1 MSGGNAVS
9 FSAPGCYR
17 IEVEGR
23 LRKDWRGRF
32 GSLHVLSY
40 LPEGGGSATVLQG
53 VIRDQ
58 AELAG
63 VLKTLY
69 ELHLTLRSVRYL
81 GDIPP
86 P

>member
-1 MSGGNAVS
+1 MSRTHES
-9 FSAPGCYR
+9 TFSAPGCYR
-17 IEVEGR
+17 IEVQGR
-23 LRKDWRGRF
+23 LRKGWSSRL
-32 GSLHVLSY
+32 GSLNVLSY
-40 LPEGGGSATVLQG
+40 VPEGGGAATALQG

-63 VLKTLY
+63 ILKTLY

-81 GDIPP
+81 GDVPP